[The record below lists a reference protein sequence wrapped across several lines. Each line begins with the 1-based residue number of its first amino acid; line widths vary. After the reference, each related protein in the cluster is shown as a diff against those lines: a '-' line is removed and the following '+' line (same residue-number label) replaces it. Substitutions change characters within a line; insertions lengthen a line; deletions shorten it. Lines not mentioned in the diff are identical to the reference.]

1 MEERKVKH
9 YTNFSM
15 LIFILLILL
24 GCVLALTLYQ
34 LMYVQ
39 TYIDIN
45 IYVFDVI
52 VLIVGYFISVSL
64 YYVGKLVF
72 SLLSGYRLVSFNFWF
87 LNFIKDKEEKIL
99 VKGGKFSGLGCK
111 VNMAPE
117 KEKANYKLHLF
128 GGTIFTMPLFIIA
141 LVIALLL
148 PVENDLRYYLIFTF
162 SFIPFVCFGNLIPL
176 RTDSFNDG
184 FLLRLINKGENLEM
198 YHRNL
203 KQYEALVNGRSN
215 LEYYEYRTPSNV
227 FEINGLFYNYYYCL
241 DHKEYTKALRIC
253 EDLIANHDDIID
265 TEKVYLGYTGKIY
278 ELCRQKRFE
287 ESDRYFWELKHD
299 IRNTVRSKRQ
309 FESIKICLFVAA
321 YMETNYDEY
330 LTLYYRKEK
339 ASKRY
344 EYLSRIDNEVAI
356 INETIKTIQEDHK
369 DWYVE

>member
-1 MEERKVKH
+1 
-9 YTNFSM
+9 
-15 LIFILLILL
+15 
-24 GCVLALTLYQ
+24 
-34 LMYVQ
+34 
-39 TYIDIN
+39 
-45 IYVFDVI
+45 
-52 VLIVGYFISVSL
+52 
-64 YYVGKLVF
+64 
-72 SLLSGYRLVSFNFWF
+72 
-87 LNFIKDKEEKIL
+87 
-99 VKGGKFSGLGCK
+99 
-111 VNMAPE
+111 
-117 KEKANYKLHLF
+117 
-128 GGTIFTMPLFIIA
+128 MPLFIIA

-227 FEINGLFYNYYYCL
+227 FEIDGLFYNYYYCL